1 MRMLRDNVLV
11 QEIDTQEK
19 QTAGGIILTQPQDKK
34 GSAPAFVIAVGPDV
48 TLVKPCDQVFLD
60 WSKGTMVE
68 VDGKQAV
75 SIEEKHIMAIVEGVE

>member
-11 QEIDTQEK
+11 QEIDTNEK

-34 GSAPAFVIAVGPDV
+34 GSVPAFVIAVGPDV

-68 VDGKQAV
+68 VEGKQAV
-75 SIEEKHIMAIVEGVE
+75 SVEEQYIKAVIES

>member
-19 QTAGGIILTQPQDKK
+19 ESAGGIILTSPQDNK
-34 GSAPAFVIAVGPDV
+34 GAKPGFVIAVGPDV

-60 WSKGTMVE
+60 WSQGTMVE
-68 VDGKQAV
+68 VEGKQAV
-75 SIEEKHIMAIVEGVE
+75 SVQEKNIKAVIEA

>member
-19 QTAGGIILTQPQDKK
+19 QTVGGIILTQAQDKK

-75 SIEEKHIMAIVEGVE
+75 SVEEKHIMALVEGVE

>member
-19 QTAGGIILTQPQDKK
+19 ESAGGIILTSPQDNK
-34 GSAPAFVIAVGPDV
+34 GAKPGFVIAVGPDV

-60 WSKGTMVE
+60 WSQGTMVE
-68 VDGKQAV
+68 VEGKQAV
-75 SIEEKHIMAIVEGVE
+75 SVQEQYIKAVIEA